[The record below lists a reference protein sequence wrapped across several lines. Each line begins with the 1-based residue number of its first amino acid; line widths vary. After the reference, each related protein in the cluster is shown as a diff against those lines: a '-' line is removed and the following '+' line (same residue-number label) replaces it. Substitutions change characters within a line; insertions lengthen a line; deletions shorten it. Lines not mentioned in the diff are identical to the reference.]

1 VDLHYGSVRVGVWLA
16 VFMTLKRVRGV
27 DGYRREF
34 ESAGSLSPTG
44 ALRECV
50 PARFPHGGGTSRSNP
65 IRAFSLKQ
73 RSGQPKIVGVSQSRF
88 AGTFRTKNA
97 YMASIAIASGTP
109 RFAAAYRGINSA
121 VNVSPHKAVTHIP
134 TFRCYIVAAYIALK
148 CKRCGSAPGV
158 CGTWPH
164 GS

>member
-16 VFMTLKRVRGV
+16 VFMTLKRVAAV

-34 ESAGSLSPTG
+34 ANAGSLSRIG

-88 AGTFRTKNA
+88 AGTYRTKNA
-97 YMASIAIASGTP
+97 YVASIAIGSGTP
-109 RFAAAYRGINSA
+109 PFAAASAGISSA
-121 VNVSPHKAVTHIP
+121 ENARTGQ
-134 TFRCYIVAAYIALK
+134 AGN
-148 CKRCGSAPGV
+148 KRYLEF
-158 CGTWPH
+158 GT
-164 GS
+164 